1 MSAEYLRK
9 RTRLKKQWSYIDAAL
24 EIVRTNERAEKRK
37 RLFEA
42 INQSDAPTFD
52 QLLNEDR
59 TPIDWPIPSGYNHFN
74 IYQIIIERCTDAF
87 IDHVLTNYA
96 EAIGAS
102 TDAGRILVP
111 VACERGE
118 GSIPEVILHVPFV
131 TFSGDESILK
141 LLLKHLPCAPLDG
154 TSECNPS
161 HHYSI
166 HDEPRHWSKRELE
179 AFANE
184 LPLASVIRH
193 DRADLLAV
201 LFRFRS
207 FSLDQLSE
215 QQKSQIF
222 YLCLFAEHRQVTVD
236 KFHIKW
242 LRHDSLRPCGSIGCL
257 RLLIETARFNP
268 WDFYDHRTSSLSPF
282 TLVLEP
288 VYLYLIELHHRLVL
302 DATMSLPIRL
312 LRALDDL
319 VHRQMCLF
327 SYLITH
333 CCFQPNES
341 DRIRLRECQHYI
353 EEIFDRKNAYPLVH
367 RSTVNVDR
375 LLVKVTQP
383 YSSLKEICRAMLR
396 HRIRQS
402 RRVLVQVEDTFAQ
415 LSSSHRKY
423 LKHLV

>member
-1 MSAEYLRK
+1 
-9 RTRLKKQWSYIDAAL
+9 
-24 EIVRTNERAEKRK
+24 
-37 RLFEA
+37 
-42 INQSDAPTFD
+42 
-52 QLLNEDR
+52 LL
-59 TPIDWPIPSGYNHFN
+59 
-74 IYQIIIERCTDAF
+74 
-87 IDHVLTNYA
+87 V
-96 EAIGAS
+96 
-102 TDAGRILVP
+102 
-111 VACERGE
+111 
-118 GSIPEVILHVPFV
+118 
-131 TFSGDESILK
+131 
-141 LLLKHLPCAPLDG
+141 KHLPCAPLDG

-179 AFANE
+179 AYANE
-184 LPLASVIRH
+184 VPLASVIRH

-201 LFRFRS
+201 LFQFRS

-242 LRHDSLRPCGSIGCL
+242 LRQDSLRPCGSIGCL

-268 WDFYDHRTSSLSPF
+268 WDFFDHQTSILSPF

-288 VYLYLIELHHRLVL
+288 VYLYLIELHHRLRL
-302 DATMSLPIRL
+302 DASMTLPIRL

-319 VHRQMCLF
+319 IHRQMCLF

-341 DRIRLRECQHYI
+341 DRIRLRECQYYI
-353 EEIFDRKNAYPLVH
+353 EEIFDQKNAYPLVH
-367 RSTVNVDR
+367 RSTVNVDH
-375 LLVKVTQP
+375 LLVKVTEP
-383 YSSLKEICRAMLR
+383 CSSLKEICRAILR
-396 HRIRQS
+396 HRIRRN
-402 RRVLVQVEDTFAQ
+402 RRVLVQVEESFAP